1 MLARGARVGVV
12 GAGAMGTEIAFSFA
26 LAGFQVLV
34 YDNDAEKLENLVLR
48 STVIYDKGIDRGLYK
63 EENRVSVLGSITRAR
78 NIADFQACDLVTEAV
93 FEKEDVKAAILREL
107 DRTCNPD
114 CILATN
120 TSTIPISVLSSYVSE
135 QRRPLFIGTHYF
147 SPASRMK
154 LVEVIPGIL
163 TSPNTIALVTA
174 AMLELEKQPIQVKDV
189 PGFAVNRMLHVFMIE
204 AVRLVEEG
212 VATPEDLDLACR
224 LGLGHPMGPFQL
236 MDATTSSLCLEAQE
250 IMHAAYGERFRP
262 RPLLKQRVR
271 AGFVGGRGR
280 KGWLKR

>member
-1 MLARGARVGVV
+1 MLARGTRVGVV
-12 GAGAMGTEIAFSFA
+12 GAGAMGTEIAFNFA

-48 STVIYDKGIDRGLYK
+48 STAIYDKGIDRGLYK

-120 TSTIPISVLSSYVSE
+120 TSTIPISVLSSYLSE